1 VQLVAPE
8 SKDGRGEGADS
19 EARAGLAPELSGAWL
34 APELAMVIHLKGRGA
49 LVHAVAWCP
58 WPGGARGLQRL
69 GVLAVASS
77 SGHVVLVSVPLPPV
91 REEASGK
98 PGDKSNWCVCAA
110 LQARSPRELSREL
123 MRLFLT
129 LCLEPE
135 VETGRQAAS
144 NPKYR
149 LILRESRLCAFVP
162 HAQEYCVSAKSSLTT
177 TLLRSILRLM

>member
-1 VQLVAPE
+1 MQLVAPE

-58 WPGGARGLQRL
+58 WPAGARGLQRL
-69 GVLAVASS
+69 GILAVASS
-77 SGHVVLVSVPLPPV
+77 AGHVVLVSVPFPPV
-91 REEASGK
+91 REEGSGK

-123 MRLFLT
+123 MRLYFA
-129 LCLEPE
+129 LCLEHE
-135 VETGRQAAS
+135 VETDRQSAS
-144 NPKYR
+144 NPN
-149 LILRESRLCAFVP
+149 
-162 HAQEYCVSAKSSLTT
+162 
-177 TLLRSILRLM
+177 